1 MISLNLQDF
10 PGVWLQPWR
19 HRSLGSSLHR
29 AFCSA
34 PDPSCTTC
42 HPESQLV
49 SVLSSEQE
57 GSQASCQVVEDPWLA
72 GKAMAKLW
80 LHRTSC
86 SLVSSVMTILYLGLA
101 WMVQG
106 LCPSSFL
113 TPLYPCTTLS
123 FLGRND
129 WNLYLQASS
138 SSRHMMLFTG
148 LFDSPQGLAPTSPLS
163 GSEQEGSFLRDLGN
177 MFDYFRDW
185 AVIMKS
191 AQMFSPRLLLMLPTM
206 ISTPSRSCVLCTFN
220 DFKAIT
226 DVNASCLISPV
237 CNKHVSIRC
246 IGVFQKSNNQI
257 EKGFCY
263 IPFIVWTH
271 SQH

>member
-19 HRSLGSSLHR
+19 HRSLSSSLHR

-57 GSQASCQVVEDPWLA
+57 GVTGFLPGCRGPMAGWESHGQTLQPGELCYDHFILGAGMDGPGTVPIFILDSPLSLHNTFFSGQKWL
-72 GKAMAKLW
+72 KP
-80 LHRTSC
+80 
-86 SLVSSVMTILYLGLA
+86 V
-101 WMVQG
+101 
-106 LCPSSFL
+106 PPSFL
-113 TPLYPCTTLS
+113 FLPARDALYWTLWFS
-123 FLGRND
+123 PR
-129 WNLYLQASS
+129 SS
-138 SSRHMMLFTG
+138 PNFS
-148 LFDSPQGLAPTSPLS
+148 LS

-185 AVIMKS
+185 AVIMRS
-191 AQMFSPRLLLMLPTM
+191 SQMFSPRLLLMLPTM
-206 ISTPSRSCVLCTFN
+206 ISTSSHSCVLCTFN

-226 DVNASCLISPV
+226 EVNVSCLISPV
-237 CNKHVSIRC
+237 CNKHVSIKC

-271 SQH
+271 SQD